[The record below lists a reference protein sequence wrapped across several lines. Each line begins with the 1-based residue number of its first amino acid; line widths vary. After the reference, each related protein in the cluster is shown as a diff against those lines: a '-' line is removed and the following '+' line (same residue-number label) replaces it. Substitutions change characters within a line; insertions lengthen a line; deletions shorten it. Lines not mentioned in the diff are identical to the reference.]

1 MSDERLNQKRAV
13 ILAGATEVFRLE
25 GFDAASM
32 DRIAEVSNVSKRTIY
47 NHFGSK
53 DALFEAVVEALIAV
67 MVSRKQI
74 QWDPSKDLASQ
85 LRAFARAKTSILDN
99 EQWLALIKVVLGV
112 AIQQPDRA
120 RAIMLKAV
128 DGEAALVRWLV
139 EADKAGALRVSD
151 PETSSKVFW
160 GMVAG
165 TLFWPQIFED
175 PYTPERREKLMDEL
189 IQTFLARYEV
199 QASS

>member
-1 MSDERLNQKRAV
+1 MAEEKQKHKRSV

-32 DRIAEVSNVSKRTIY
+32 DRIAEVSGVSKRTIY

-53 DALFEAVVEALIAV
+53 DALFESVVESLVALL
-67 MVSRKQI
+67 VSRKQI
-74 QWDPSKDLASQ
+74 LWDPTKALSEQ
-85 LRAFARAKTSILDN
+85 LRAFARAKTSIVDN
-99 EQWLALIKVVLGV
+99 QQWLALIKVVLGI
-112 AIQQPDRA
+112 AIQQPERA

-139 EADKAGALRVSD
+139 DADKAGALRVPD
-151 PETSSKVFW
+151 PATSSKVFW

-165 TLFWPQIFED
+165 TLFWPQIFEE
-175 PYTPERREKLMDEL
+175 PFTPARRETLMDEVL
-189 IQTFLARYEV
+189 ATFLARYQV
-199 QASS
+199 

>member
-1 MSDERLNQKRAV
+1 MAEEKQKHKRAV

-32 DRIAEVSNVSKRTIY
+32 DRIAEVSGVSKRTIY

-53 DALFEAVVEALIAV
+53 DALFESVVEALVALL
-67 MVSRKQI
+67 VSRKQI
-74 QWDPSKDLASQ
+74 QWDPGKELSVQ
-85 LRAFARAKTSILDN
+85 LRAFARAKTSIVDN
-99 EQWLALIKVVLGV
+99 QQWLALIKVVLGV
-112 AIQQPDRA
+112 AIQQPERA

-139 EADKAGALRVSD
+139 DADKAGALRVPD
-151 PETSSKVFW
+151 PATSSKVFW

-165 TLFWPQIFED
+165 TLFWPQIFEEPFTKD
-175 PYTPERREKLMDEL
+175 RRETLMDEVL
-189 IQTFLARYEV
+189 ATFLARYQV
-199 QASS
+199 